1 MERIEVSIKQSMKG
15 YEKQYVVQYGYKF
28 LFVFTNREDKW
39 LFWTRSDTPFA
50 IIESKKVP
58 TEQITNLAV
67 SFATI
72 VNNGEIPADKTLYGV
87 KITAKGKKK

>member
-1 MERIEVSIKQSMKG
+1 MERIEVSINQSMKG

-39 LFWTRSDTPFA
+39 LFWTSSATPFA

-72 VNNGEIPADKTLYGV
+72 VSNGEVPTDKTLYGE